1 MFRGIL
7 VIKQRYDQHLDK
19 IKSQRFKILPSEEE
33 EGRLTRTS
41 VWSTAAAEDW
51 PGDFFFL
58 RVVTLV

>member
-1 MFRGIL
+1 MFGGII

-41 VWSTAAAEDW
+41 VWSTAAAED
-51 PGDFFFL
+51 
-58 RVVTLV
+58 